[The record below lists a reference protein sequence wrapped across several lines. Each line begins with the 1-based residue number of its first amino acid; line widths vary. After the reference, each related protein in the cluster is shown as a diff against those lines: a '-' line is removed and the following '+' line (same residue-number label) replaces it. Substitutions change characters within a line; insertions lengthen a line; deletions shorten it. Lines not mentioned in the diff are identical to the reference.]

1 MKKVFLIMSALCCL
15 LAAPAIRAQNLN
27 EWAPNE
33 ISASY
38 GVSLLGSSIN
48 TLIDLAG
55 TFSRVAEAD
64 APTIKSG
71 GSRGILNLGYIHHTN
86 RFVGFGANAG
96 FNRMSVNLEDKG
108 QRRILRCGRAQQ
120 GEVLLGTEQSRA
132 QDVPLKRGRNG
143 CKGSSKETVEEK
155 ERYGNASV
163 RIVIAC
169 IH

>member
-71 GSRGILNLGYIHHTN
+71 GSRGKPITIIPPATSAAAPMPATTG
-86 RFVGFGANAG
+86 
-96 FNRMSVNLEDKG
+96 
-108 QRRILRCGRAQQ
+108 
-120 GEVLLGTEQSRA
+120 
-132 QDVPLKRGRNG
+132 
-143 CKGSSKETVEEK
+143 
-155 ERYGNASV
+155 
-163 RIVIAC
+163 
-169 IH
+169 